1 MDEQDFKNLI
11 SVYQTK
17 YFESINQNIALEAR
31 ELKYRQS
38 IEALN
43 QTIEALNQTIEALN
57 QQIAALEKKVPKP
70 KRATKDT
77 GDFA

>member
-31 ELKYRQS
+31 ELKYRQ
-38 IEALN
+38 
-43 QTIEALNQTIEALN
+43 TIEALN
-57 QQIAALEKKVPKP
+57 QQIATLEKKVPKP
-70 KRATKDT
+70 KRTTKDA
-77 GDFA
+77 GEFA

>member
-1 MDEQDFKNLI
+1 MDEQDYTNLI
-11 SVYQTK
+11 SVYQSK
-17 YFESINQNIALEAR
+17 LFDFMNQNIALEAR
-31 ELKYRQS
+31 ELKYRQ
-38 IEALN
+38 
-43 QTIEALNQTIEALN
+43 TIETLN

>member
-31 ELKYRQS
+31 ELKYRQ
-38 IEALN
+38 
-43 QTIEALNQTIEALN
+43 TIETLN
-57 QQIAALEKKVPKP
+57 QQISALEKKVPKP

>member
-17 YFESINQNIALEAR
+17 YFDSINQNIALEAR
-31 ELKYRQS
+31 QLKYKEV

-43 QTIEALNQTIEALN
+43 QRITSLVKII
-57 QQIAALEKKVPKP
+57 PKP

-77 GDFA
+77 GEYE

>member
-1 MDEQDFKNLI
+1 MDEQDYKNLI
-11 SVYQTK
+11 SVYQNK
-17 YFESINQNIALEAR
+17 YFEVINQTIALQAR
-31 ELKYRQS
+31 ELKYQ
-38 IEALN
+38 
-43 QTIEALNQTIEALN
+43 QTIEALN

>member
-1 MDEQDFKNLI
+1 MDEQDYKNLI
-11 SVYQTK
+11 SVYQNK
-17 YFESINQNIALEAR
+17 YFEVINQSIALQAR
-31 ELKYRQS
+31 ELKYQ
-38 IEALN
+38 
-43 QTIEALNQTIEALN
+43 QTIETLN

>member
-31 ELKYRQS
+31 ELKYRQ
-38 IEALN
+38 
-43 QTIEALNQTIEALN
+43 TIEALN
-57 QQIAALEKKVPKP
+57 QQIVALEKKVPKP

>member
-1 MDEQDFKNLI
+1 MDEQDYKNLI
-11 SVYQTK
+11 SVYQNK
-17 YFESINQNIALEAR
+17 FSDSINQNIALEAR
-31 ELKYRQS
+31 ELKYR
-38 IEALN
+38 
-43 QTIEALNQTIEALN
+43 QTIEALN